1 MEIYLIRHTTPEV
14 GTNICYGQSDI
25 GLAGSFASESQAI
38 QDELNGFTPDVVF
51 SSPLK
56 RCHLLAQT
64 LFHTQTASL
73 SDDLMEMDFGQWEML
88 PWNDIPM
95 AELQPWMDDF
105 YFSAPPGGESF
116 DALNRRVARF
126 LTSLKKLPA
135 ESKIAVVTHS
145 GCLRAFLMQWL
156 TIPHTHIFN
165 LRLEYGAVLKTTVAG
180 EVTNVQF
187 LYLNET

>member
-14 GTNICYGQSDI
+14 GTDICYGQSDI
-25 GLAGSFASESQAI
+25 GLTSTFASEAETI
-38 QDELNGFTPDVVF
+38 REKLNGFTPDVVF

-56 RCHLLAQT
+56 RCHLLAET
-64 LFHTQTASL
+64 LFPKHAANL
-73 SDDLMEMDFGQWEML
+73 SEDILEMNFGQWEML
-88 PWNDIPM
+88 PWNEIPM

-105 YFSAPPGGESF
+105 FFSAPPKGESF
-116 DALNRRVARF
+116 EALNRRVARF
-126 LTSLKKLPA
+126 LTSLKELPA

-156 TIPHTHIFN
+156 AIPHTHIFN

-187 LYLNET
+187 L